1 MYKIKP
7 GTLTLGTV
15 KNSFKV
21 STERFVASDFSF
33 MGSVKRTS
41 VNWKQFLY
49 DVLAIVKQLGILTY
63 ILILSWADLRWE
75 ELPLLINKLNNLDLI
90 TTN

>member
-7 GTLTLGTV
+7 GTLTLGTGR
-15 KNSFKV
+15 NSFKV

-33 MGSVKRTS
+33 MGSIKGTP

-49 DVLAIVKQLGILTY
+49 DVLAIVKQL
-63 ILILSWADLRWE
+63 
-75 ELPLLINKLNNLDLI
+75 
-90 TTN
+90 

>member
-33 MGSVKRTS
+33 MGSVKGTP
-41 VNWKQFLY
+41 VNCKQFLY
-49 DVLAIVKQLGILTY
+49 DVLAIVK
-63 ILILSWADLRWE
+63 
-75 ELPLLINKLNNLDLI
+75 
-90 TTN
+90 